1 METLNCTDFDIP
13 VQMLKTSAVISS
25 KLVNMCDCVSLSKMQ
40 GKNHQKAQFPLVWK
54 VLLFL
59 TRRSMH
65 RSCAV
70 IIIVSRLSLWRGANA
85 LTSALK
91 LLLLQIFVIDSVD
104 ETKLP
109 YHLFDQTK
117 SLRFVIISL
126 AVPVGS
132 VRRIL
137 FSDWLLKRARW
148 PISQCWRFSR
158 KNSAKGG

>member
-1 METLNCTDFDIP
+1 METLNCTDFDIS
-13 VQMLKTSAVISS
+13 VQMLKTSAVINS
-25 KLVNMCDCVSLSKMQ
+25 KFVNMYDCVSLSQ
-40 GKNHQKAQFPLVWK
+40 FPQVWKAQ
-54 VLLFL
+54 LLL

-65 RSCAV
+65 RPCVV
-70 IIIVSRLSLWRGANA
+70 IIIVSRLSLRRGANA
-85 LTSALK
+85 RTSALK
-91 LLLLQIFVIDSVD
+91 LLLLQIFVIDSID

-148 PISQCWRFSR
+148 PVSQC
-158 KNSAKGG
+158 